1 MKTYRLLELVPGA
14 LVVCIPLALLTQQNL
29 LRAVAHEFPYH

>member
-14 LVVCIPLALLTQQNL
+14 LVVCISLAFLTQQNL
-29 LRAVAHEFPYH
+29 L